1 MQQPGDFQAFIA
13 QERERLDRQRADV
26 LSKKA
31 DLDNELQSIE
41 REMAAITAYERAK
54 VGKSAAS
61 ALQSAR
67 RNGRRSG
74 RRQEVLDLLKGSPDG
89 LSRREILERLD
100 VKGERREEQSV
111 SNALSALKKAGQ
123 LGQEGGKYV
132 AA

>member
-1 MQQPGDFQAFIA
+1 MQRPSDFQAFIA
-13 QERERLDRQRADV
+13 QERERLGRQRTDA

-31 DLDNELQSIE
+31 ELDKELQSIE

-54 VGKSAAS
+54 AGKPATSTP
-61 ALQSAR
+61 QPAR
-67 RNGRRSG
+67 RTGRRSG
-74 RRQEVLDLLKGSPDG
+74 RRQEVIDLLKDSPGG

-123 LGQEGGKYV
+123 LGQEGGKYLAV
-132 AA
+132 